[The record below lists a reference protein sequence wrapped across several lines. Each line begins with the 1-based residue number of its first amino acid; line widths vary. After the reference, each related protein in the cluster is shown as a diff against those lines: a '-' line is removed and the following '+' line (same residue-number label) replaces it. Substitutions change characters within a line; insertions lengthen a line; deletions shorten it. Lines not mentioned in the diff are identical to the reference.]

1 MKILIPD
8 DYQYATRELACLEL
22 LNAHE
27 VTILGDLGREPQAAQ
42 ALAEAEAMVL
52 IRERT
57 EISAD
62 LLRRMPRLKV
72 ISQTGKIA
80 RHIDLAACTAA
91 GVVVVDGTGSPVAPA
106 ELTWALILAARR
118 KLVQAVVDMKQGRWQ
133 TNVGRA
139 LHGQTL
145 GVWGYGKIGR
155 MIAGFGRA
163 FAMDVQIFGRENSM
177 QSARADGYRTCES
190 RAVFFATSDVLSLH
204 LRLLGETTGIV
215 TAGDL
220 AGMKPD
226 ALFVNTSRA
235 ELVEAGALE
244 AALRNG
250 RPGFAALDVFA
261 EEPIYDARHALL
273 QMPNVLCTPHL
284 GYVEEKGYE
293 LYFTGAF
300 ENLLNWI
307 AGNPTHVVNREALRQ
322 AAE

>member
-22 LNAHE
+22 LEAHD
-27 VTILGDLGREPQAAQ
+27 VTILGDLSREPRAAE
-42 ALAEAEAMVL
+42 ALAETECLVL

-57 EISAD
+57 QVNAD

-91 GVVVVDGTGSPVAPA
+91 GVVVVEGAGSPVAPA
-106 ELTWALILAARR
+106 ELTWALILAAQRR
-118 KLVQAVVDMKQGRWQ
+118 LVPAVMDMKAGKWQ
-133 TNVGRA
+133 TNIGRA

-163 FAMDVQIFGRENSM
+163 FAMQVQIFGREASRRAA
-177 QSARADGYRTCES
+177 QADGYQVCES
-190 RAVFFATSDVLSLH
+190 REDFFATSDVLTVH
-204 LRLLGETTGIV
+204 LRLVEQTTGII
-215 TAGDL
+215 TAADF
-220 AGMKPD
+220 AGMKPT

-244 AALRNG
+244 AALRQG
-250 RPGFAALDVFA
+250 CPGFAALDVFD
-261 EEPIYDARHALL
+261 EEPIYDEKPALL
-273 QMPNVLCTPHL
+273 QMANVLCTPHL
-284 GYVEEKGYE
+284 GYVERQGYE
-293 LYFTGAF
+293 LYFARAF
-300 ENLLNWI
+300 ENVLSYI
-307 AGNPTHVVNREALRQ
+307 AGNPANVVNPEVLKRGKR
-322 AAE
+322 